1 VCDCGVLVISLL
13 LGCSLGGLFDGTL
26 MGNLKVCEK
35 EPDALRDALGNAGVF
50 GAVETPGVLLPGR
63 IGRENSLDGSCMVG
77 GKEAPPTKGEWVNE
91 R

>member
-1 VCDCGVLVISLL
+1 MSLL
-13 LGCSLGGLFDGTL
+13 LGCPFGELFDGGL
-26 MGNLKVCEK
+26 IGNLKVCEK

-63 IGRENSLDGSCMVG
+63 MGRGNSFEGSCIVG
-77 GKEAPPTKGEWVNE
+77 GKEAPPIRGEWVKE